1 MAETQQEE
9 TKQETS
15 EQTEAKTAEFPETP
29 DSETVSEET
38 NLDILLDVTMPITVN
53 IGKTEVPFRRL
64 LQLGPGSVLQLDK
77 TIGQPAELFVQDIKF
92 ATGEIVLIEGCFAV
106 KMKDVFG
113 MESQKQPTEEH

>member
-92 ATGEIVLIEGCFAV
+92 ATGEIVVIEGCFAV